1 MDLVQAFIK
10 DQFQDDEEYYEEQ
23 KKKRSNPGREVQH
36 LKKELEELKFY
47 QELERTEFEDMKRKM
62 SKLQKNKNSGAKASR
77 TMTQDTGMTSAD
89 IFDSLS
95 DDASTSDLH
104 DKLKKKDEE
113 IAKLQK
119 TLKTETSPKE
129 FGKRMVSTTCR
140 TAIDQLQF
148 QFSYEFY

>member
-23 KKKRSNPGREVQH
+23 RKKRSSPGREVQH

-62 SKLQKNKNSGAKASR
+62 SKLQKNKNSGGAKASR

-95 DDASTSDLH
+95 DDVSTPDLNE
-104 DKLKKKDEE
+104 KLKKKDEE

-129 FGKRMVSTTCR
+129 FGKRMVSTTYR
-140 TAIDQLQF
+140 SAIKQF
-148 QFSYEFY
+148 QFSFEF

>member
-62 SKLQKNKNSGAKASR
+62 NKLQKNKKSSGAKTSR
-77 TMTQDTGMTSAD
+77 TMTQDTGLTSAD

-95 DDASTSDLH
+95 DDASTPDLRE
-104 DKLKKKDEE
+104 KLQKKDEE

-129 FGKRMVSTTCR
+129 FGKRMVSITYR
-140 TAIDQLQF
+140 SAINQL
-148 QFSYEFY
+148 QFSYELY